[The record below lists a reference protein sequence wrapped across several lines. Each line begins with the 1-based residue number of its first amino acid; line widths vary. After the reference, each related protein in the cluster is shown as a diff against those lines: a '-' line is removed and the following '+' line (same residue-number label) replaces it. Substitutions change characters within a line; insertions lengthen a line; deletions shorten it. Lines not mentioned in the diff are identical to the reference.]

1 MKNAFLAD
9 QTSKICVCVHSVPC
23 VFSLTIHY
31 FALAGCYFRA
41 AFKSHSLF
49 SKGFDSGTGWDDC
62 SKNGTKSVSS
72 NNFVAG

>member
-1 MKNAFLAD
+1 MLFWLIKLVKYVFAFIQCRVL
-9 QTSKICVCVHSVPC
+9 
-23 VFSLTIHY
+23 FSLTIHY